1 MKQKIVVSRGP
12 RQGIDEVKFLAKMRE
27 KDTEVL
33 LANGSPMIKSIE
45 FSISLRES
53 ECNSVCWNVHTSLL
67 VLVDLFIVL
76 VQQLGGSL

>member
-1 MKQKIVVSRGP
+1 MVVSRGP
-12 RQGIDEVKFLAKMRE
+12 RQGFDNVKFPAKMRK
-27 KDTEVL
+27 KDNRVL
-33 LANGSPMIKSIE
+33 LANSSLMIKSVE

-76 VQQLGGSL
+76 VQLLEGSL